1 MFFFPYSVLWRGY
14 KVVNLK
20 LCIVTLGTMLC
31 KPRNA
36 ALPLV
41 NNHHINRLLNWLC
54 LINAVGVFKSIYKSS
69 VGNSV
74 LMWQTQL
81 ECVLQIW

>member
-20 LCIVTLGTMLC
+20 LCIVTLGAMLC
-31 KPRNA
+31 IPRIA
-36 ALPLV
+36 PLPLTD
-41 NNHHINRLLNWLC
+41 NHHMNRLLNWLC
-54 LINAVGVFKSIYKSS
+54 LINAVGVFKSNYKLS

-81 ECVLQIW
+81 ECDLR